1 MADWISSFKQTR
13 ASKYCTHDEERGSPS
28 PGASAVHGPPKVV
41 GDAGERILLLLAGL
55 REGKEGIAEDG
66 VAAAVGVH
74 SHGLGAPPKRPSLSF
89 VDGIWEVW
97 LLSPWWSSSTSDS
110 CFACCVCLCPFQSYF
125 NLSDL

>member
-74 SHGLGAPPKRPSLSF
+74 SHGLGAPPKRPSL
-89 VDGIWEVW
+89 
-97 LLSPWWSSSTSDS
+97 
-110 CFACCVCLCPFQSYF
+110 PFRSWMVF
-125 NLSDL
+125 GRFG